1 MRLSLPLRDR
11 SGMRPDSSPA
21 AVPRFSIV
29 TTIYNDGYLAAG
41 LCEELNRVLSTYL
54 LKDDIA
60 PDVEV
65 LFVNDGSTNDSL
77 DQLKALV
84 RRFRFVRVIDL
95 SRNFGQ
101 HVAIL
106 CGYREARGQFV
117 ARLNVDMQ
125 DPPSELP
132 LLLDA
137 IQNEDV
143 DLVVGVQKIRHGR
156 WLDVVTARFFF
167 WFFNLLTGATIPRNT
182 ATLRVMNRRFADAFK
197 QVNDKFPFVQGLEN
211 WFGFRVKY
219 VPTEHRPRSDDKSS
233 YTLLKRLK
241 LAIDASIAF
250 SDRPLRFTVYLGLFF
265 SILGFS
271 GLVVVTVLRLVT
283 PDIPAGYSSIMAVLL
298 FFAGI
303 QIFVIGLCGLYIG
316 KILAQ
321 VQDRPAYLIR
331 ERINFD

>member
-1 MRLSLPLRDR
+1 MIHAQAKSTLATECPT
-11 SGMRPDSSPA
+11 
-21 AVPRFSIV
+21 FSIV
-29 TTIYNDGYLAAG
+29 VTIYNDGYLTEPFCQEFQRVFQQYLGVHEIA
-41 LCEELNRVLSTYL
+41 EKVEL
-54 LKDDIA
+54 I
-60 PDVEV
+60 
-65 LFVNDGSTNDSL
+65 FVNDGSKDDSL
-77 DQLKALV
+77 NKLKDMVL
-84 RRFRFVRVIDL
+84 RFRFVKVIDL

-106 CGYREARGQFV
+106 CGYREASGRYVG
-117 ARLNVDMQ
+117 RLNVDMQ

-132 LLLDA
+132 LLLDT

-143 DLVVGVQKIRHGR
+143 DLVVGIQKIRKSG
-156 WLDVVTARFFF
+156 WVDVVTARFFF
-167 WFFNLLTGATIPRNT
+167 WFFNLLTGAKIPQNT

-219 VPTEHRPRSDDKSS
+219 IPTEHRRRGDKKSS

-241 LAIDASIAF
+241 LALDASIAF
-250 SDRPLRFTVYLGLFF
+250 SDRPLRFTVYLGLMF
-265 SILGFS
+265 SALGFT
-271 GLVVVTVLRLVT
+271 GLVVITVLRLLM

-303 QIFVIGLCGLYIG
+303 QILVIGLCGLYIG

-321 VQDRPAYLIR
+321 VQDRPVYLIR
-331 ERINFD
+331 ERVNFE